1 MIYVKSLIIDN
12 VCYCVFYSIV
22 LDDQYMSHFAYAC
35 KMEFPA

>member
-22 LDDQYMSHFAYAC
+22 LDDQYIFSV
-35 KMEFPA
+35 KV